1 MASAAWIRGGEQ
13 NQREPM
19 VSGLDV
25 VIKETTP
32 LRLAEARGVAAG
44 LAPEH
49 IGPVFLA
56 LNPKLIDHLQRAG
69 ARPGTLVH
77 YYDKPADDGSV
88 GVHVGYEIGEQPV
101 PASGGIEI
109 VDLPVIQV
117 ASIIHRG
124 GMGDI
129 VRVYQDLIRWIN
141 DSGYRA
147 AGYSRELYHEMGAD
161 GPQVTELQMPIA
173 K

>member
-1 MASAAWIRGGEQ
+1 LSVEG
-13 NQREPM
+13 
-19 VSGLDV
+19 V

-44 LAPEH
+44 LSPEH

-56 LNPKLIDHLQRAG
+56 LDPKLIDHLKRAG
-69 ARPGTLVH
+69 ARPGILVH
-77 YYDKPADDGSV
+77 YYDKPADDGTFR
-88 GVHVGYEIGEQPV
+88 VHVGYEIGQQPV
-101 PASGGIEI
+101 PASGDIEI

-124 GMGDI
+124 GMGGI
-129 VRVYQDLIRWIN
+129 VRLYQDLIRGIE
-141 DSGYRA
+141 DSGYRP
-147 AGYSRELYHEMGAD
+147 AGYSRELYHEMGVD
-161 GPQVTELQMPIA
+161 GPQVTELQIPIA

>member
-19 VSGLDV
+19 VSGQDV

-129 VRVYQDLIRWIN
+129 VRVYQDLIRWIE
-141 DSGYRA
+141 DSGYRP